1 NDTKTD
7 YAKGKCIHEL
17 FETQVKATPNN
28 IAVVYDDQKLTYEQL
43 NQKAN
48 QLAHYLI
55 SLGVGSDLP
64 VALSFENPLQMV
76 IGFFGI
82 VKAGGVYIPLDPTH
96 PKKRLACML
105 DDMEAT
111 ILLTETSLVDKFAQF
126 KGTVVPLD
134 EEKDKIDSFPHLN
147 PSVRILP

>member
-1 NDTKTD
+1 
-7 YAKGKCIHEL
+7 
-17 FETQVKATPNN
+17 
-28 IAVVYDDQKLTYEQL
+28 
-43 NQKAN
+43 
-48 QLAHYLI
+48 
-55 SLGVGSDLP
+55 
-64 VALSFENPLQMV
+64 
-76 IGFFGI
+76 FFGI

-134 EEKDKIDSFPHLN
+134 EEKDKIDRLPHLN
-147 PSVRILP
+147 PSVRILPNNLAYIIFTSGSTGKPNGVMVGHKQLVNLITSLNNLTSLEPGDSFLQNVPFSFDPSLWSTIWPLTQGGYIIL